1 MINEEDRQNDVVRS
15 VFEEFT
21 ASLEGESD
29 ITPAARREAAQLFD
43 QALQDAANQ
52 SKTPEEVLT
61 DWEQTTR
68 DWSTYLQAMQ
78 TRGEI
83 SATGVA
89 NIVRQFDEVAQNLR
103 AIRQRSENS
112 SAEAVDRPAT
122 PLPQGMPSDLARA
135 FEQKLQKS

>member
-1 MINEEDRQNDVVRS
+1 MVNEEDNQNDVVRS

-29 ITPAARREAAQLFD
+29 ITPAARREAAQLFE
-43 QALQDAANQ
+43 QALQDAATQ

-68 DWSTYLQAMQ
+68 DWSVYLEAMQ
-78 TRGEI
+78 QRGEI
-83 SATGVA
+83 NATGVA
-89 NIVRQFDEVAQNLR
+89 DIVRQFDEVALNLR
-103 AIRQRSENS
+103 AIRQRSQDAS
-112 SAEAVDRPAT
+112 DHVVDSPAT

-135 FEQKLQKS
+135 FEQKLQRS

>member
-1 MINEEDRQNDVVRS
+1 MVNEEDNRNDLVRS

-29 ITPAARREAAQLFD
+29 ITPAARREAVQLFD

-68 DWSTYLQAMQ
+68 EWGAYLQAMQ
-78 TRGEI
+78 KRGEI

-89 NIVRQFDEVAQNLR
+89 DVARQFDEVAQNLR
-103 AIRQRSENS
+103 AIRQRNENP
-112 SAEAVDRPAT
+112 SADANDRPAA

>member
-1 MINEEDRQNDVVRS
+1 MVNEEDKQNDVVRS

-68 DWSTYLQAMQ
+68 DWGTYLQGMQ

-89 NIVRQFDEVAQNLR
+89 DIVRQFDEVAQNLR
-103 AIRQRSENS
+103 AIRQRSENA
-112 SAEAVDRPAT
+112 SAEATDTPAT
-122 PLPQGMPSDLARA
+122 PLPQGMPPDLARA